1 MTATMHQ
8 TDAAVV
14 LEPGAHASPGGRL
27 PADLSTGARRA
38 P

>member
-14 LEPGAHASPGGRL
+14 LEPGAHTSPGELL
-27 PADLSTGARRA
+27 PADLSAGARRA